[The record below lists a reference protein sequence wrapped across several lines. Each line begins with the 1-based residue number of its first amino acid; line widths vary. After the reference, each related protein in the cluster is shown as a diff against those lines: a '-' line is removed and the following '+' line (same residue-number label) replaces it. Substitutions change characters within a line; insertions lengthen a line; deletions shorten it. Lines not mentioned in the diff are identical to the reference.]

1 MEMQRT
7 LSSCL
12 ILLLATPLAAQ
23 DNAAWPERAF
33 VTLNV
38 PVEAMDNDFS
48 ESLSFADSLRRNENV
63 TFGARYESPRGLLFD
78 VGTGVRLTNNVGAG
92 VTLSWLERSRSGSFE
107 LLVPNPIL
115 ANRPLD
121 LAGSVGGLER
131 SELGIHIQGLYALSL
146 GTRTRLM
153 VSGGPTVFVIRQD
166 LVRSIEFE
174 KLPGFTGLT
183 FHDALIAEGEETA
196 IGFNAGADLTWRL
209 ASRFGIGAIV
219 RYTRGTATFDPGSES
234 SVSRAIEVR
243 AGGLHIGGGVRV
255 LF

>member
-1 MEMQRT
+1 
-7 LSSCL
+7 LACL

-23 DNAAWPERAF
+23 DNEAWPERAF

-38 PVEAMDNDFS
+38 PVQPLDNDFS
-48 ESLSFADSLRRNENV
+48 ESLSFADALRTNENV
-63 TFGARYESPRGLLFD
+63 TFGARYESAQGPLFD
-78 VGTGVRLTNNVGAG
+78 AGTGVRLTNNLGAG

-107 LLVPNPIL
+107 LLVPSPIV

-121 LAGSVGGLER
+121 LAGSVGGLKR
-131 SELGIHIQGLYALSL
+131 SELGIHIQGLYALGL
-146 GTRTRLM
+146 GPRTRLM
-153 VSGGPTVFVIRQD
+153 LSGGPSVFAIRQD

-196 IGFNAGADLTWRL
+196 IGFNAGADLTWRM
-209 ASRFGIGAIV
+209 ATRVGIGAII
-219 RYTRGTATFDPGSES
+219 RYTRGTATFDPGAES
-234 SVSRAIEVR
+234 GVNRSIEVR
-243 AGGLHIGGGVRV
+243 AGGLQVGGGVRV